1 MMNAPSDQALTEDEL
16 DQLETFLD
24 GIGPPAMNLE
34 MLDGFFGALICGPQA
49 VLPSEYLPLVWG
61 DDYSF
66 ATGGQAAEIFGL
78 LMRHWNTIADTLRGA
93 LEVPDVYL
101 PVLLVAE
108 DGITHGNDWAQ
119 GFMRGVSTRPHRWR
133 ELLDSDEFGG
143 PMLPI
148 MMLAHEHDADPAMRP
163 NVISP
168 DKREAL
174 LQEMIA
180 GLTKIYRYFEPHRQA
195 EAHVDAQAS
204 LRRAGPKVG
213 RNDPCPCGSVKKF
226 KFCCAAPVPTLH

>member
-1 MMNAPSDQALTEDEL
+1 MTNTPSDQALTENEL
-16 DQLETFLD
+16 DRLDEFLD
-24 GIGPPAMNLE
+24 AIGPPAMSLE
-34 MLDGFFGALICGPQA
+34 TLDGFFAALICGPEV
-49 VLPSEYLPLVWG
+49 VLPNEYLPLIWG

-66 ATGGQAAEIFGL
+66 ATDAQAVEIFGL
-78 LMRHWNTIADTLRGA
+78 LMRHWNTITDTLRGT
-93 LEVPDVYL
+93 LEAPDVYL

-108 DGITHGNDWAQ
+108 DGITYGNDWAL

-148 MMLAHEHDADPAMRP
+148 MMLAHESDADPELRP
-163 NVISP
+163 NAIP
-168 DKREAL
+168 PEKREAL

-180 GLTKIYRYFEPHRQA
+180 GLTKIYGYFEPHRHA
-195 EAHVDAQAS
+195 DAHAP

-213 RNDPCPCGSVKKF
+213 RNDPCPCGSGKKY